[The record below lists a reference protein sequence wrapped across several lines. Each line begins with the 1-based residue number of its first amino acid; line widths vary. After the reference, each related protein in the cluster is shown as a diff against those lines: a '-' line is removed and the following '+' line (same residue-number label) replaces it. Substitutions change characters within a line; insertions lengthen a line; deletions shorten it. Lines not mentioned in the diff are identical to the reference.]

1 MAQFT
6 TILLEVNEKGVATV
20 TLNRPDV
27 HNAFDAT
34 MIIELTRAADLLE
47 KDPAVSVVVLRG
59 AGKSFCAGGDMN
71 WLRDVR
77 SFTPEESEADSQRLA
92 KLFDHWQQ
100 LSRPVIGMVHGASMG
115 GGTGLVSICDYVLA
129 DSQATF
135 GLTEARLGLVPAVI
149 SPYVM
154 AKIGPGHAR
163 ALFTSGIRISAERA
177 RTIGLVHEIAAH
189 NLNDRLEMIIGEYL
203 KCGPH
208 AMRHA
213 KQLVAD
219 LITLAPHGPDSVQ
232 RHTIRLITELRQSA
246 EAQEGLDAALS
257 KRQPSW
263 ATKGDAA

>member
-34 MIIELTRAADLLE
+34 MIIELTKAADLLE
-47 KDPAVSVVVLRG
+47 KDPAVHLVVLRG

-71 WLRDVR
+71 WLRDVKA
-77 SFTPEESEADSQRLA
+77 FTPEESEADSQRLA
-92 KLFDHWQQ
+92 RLFDHWQQ
-100 LSRPVIGMVHGASMG
+100 LSRPVIGVAQGASLG

-129 DSQATF
+129 DANATF

-154 AKIGPGHAR
+154 AKIGPSHAR
-163 ALFTSGIRISAERA
+163 ALFTSGIRISADRA
-177 RTIGLVHEIAAH
+177 RAIGLVHEVASH
-189 NLNDRLEMIIGEYL
+189 GLEDRVDMIINEYL
-203 KCGPH
+203 KCGPQ

-213 KQLVAD
+213 KHLVGE
-219 LITLAPHGPDSVQ
+219 LLKLAPHGHDSVQ

-246 EAQEGLDAALS
+246 EAQEGLDAALA
-257 KRQPSW
+257 KRAPAW
-263 ATKGDAA
+263 VKP